1 MVRVS
6 VDEIKQNLSV
16 YLPRVE
22 GGETVIIMKDG
33 KPLAE
38 FKPIPSTSNLLR
50 PFGLCNGEFIVPDG
64 FDDPLPENIIQEF
77 VGQ

>member
-22 GGETVIIMKDG
+22 GGETVVIMKDG
-33 KPLAE
+33 KPFAE
-38 FKPIPSTSNLLR
+38 FKPIASTSNLPKAFWIMQGRVYGTRL
-50 PFGLCNGEFIVPDG
+50 L
-64 FDDPLPENIIQEF
+64 
-77 VGQ
+77 